1 MAIRFVKVSA
11 MKLKLRKIG
20 NSYGV
25 IFPKDEI
32 EEFLDSMEIEVEI
45 VYPERIIINEK
56 RYVEAD

>member
-1 MAIRFVKVSA
+1 

-45 VYPERIIINEK
+45 VYPEHIIIKDK
-56 RYVEAD
+56 RHVEAD

>member
-1 MAIRFVKVSA
+1 

-45 VYPERIIINEK
+45 VYPEHVIIKDK
-56 RYVEAD
+56 RHVAAD